1 MKSDGQQ
8 DAHRLVAH
16 LFRHQ
21 SGRIVATMTRLLG
34 SRYVDLAEDA
44 VQDALVK
51 ALQQWPFKGIPK
63 NPAGWL
69 TLVAR
74 NRAVDLL
81 RRDSSFELKVA
92 ELERSLTQS
101 SRAVDSSTEAE
112 MDDQLALIL
121 MCSHPSLTI
130 DCQVALTL
138 KLACGFSTAEIARA
152 FLTPETTIAQ
162 RLVRAK
168 RQIRE
173 LGIVIDATDTK
184 LPAERLDSVL
194 RVIYLL
200 FNEGYGATCG
210 NELVRAELC
219 GEAIR
224 LCTLLL
230 HHGPRLPTVHALLA
244 LMLLQAARLPAR
256 TQEDGTLAIL
266 AEQDSSMWDQRLIA
280 GGLRHLQ
287 SSAAGD
293 TLAAYH
299 LQAEIAAIH
308 ATTLK
313 DVDTDWARIAALY
326 EQLYILE
333 PTPIVALNRAI
344 ARSRSE
350 GPLAGIRAL
359 EEIESHPAM
368 RQYHLFSAV
377 GAEFWKQIGNLPRA
391 AEAYRTALY
400 CPCTE
405 PERRFLE
412 VQLEMI
418 ENGNSFSGIGPSAL
432 DH

>member
-1 MKSDGQQ
+1 MEPNEPQN
-8 DAHRLVAH
+8 AHLLVAH

-21 SGRIVATMTRLLG
+21 AGRIVATLTRLFG
-34 SRYVDLAEDA
+34 SRYVELAEDV

-51 ALQQWPFKGIPK
+51 ALQQWPFTGIPE

-74 NRAVDLL
+74 NRALDLL
-81 RRDSSFELKVA
+81 RRDSSLEIKVA
-92 ELERSLTQS
+92 DLERSLRQS
-101 SRAVDSSTEAE
+101 LPTAHHSGDGE

-121 MCSHPSLTI
+121 MCSHPALATE
-130 DCQVALTL
+130 CQVALTL

-152 FLTPETTIAQ
+152 FLTPEATIAQ

-168 RQIRE
+168 RQIRDQD
-173 LGIVIDATDTK
+173 IVIEVASAK
-184 LPAERLDSVL
+184 LMPERLESVL

-200 FNEGYGATCG
+200 FNEGYAATRG
-210 NELVRAELC
+210 NELVRADLC

-224 LCTLLL
+224 LCTLSL
-230 HHGPRLPTVHALLA
+230 HRGPGSPAVHALLA

-256 TQEDGTLAIL
+256 TQEDGTLALL
-266 AEQDSSMWDQRLIA
+266 AEQDRSLWDQRLIA
-280 GGLRHLQ
+280 GGLRHLE

-293 TLAAYH
+293 TLTVYH

-308 ATTLK
+308 ATAAS
-313 DVDTDWARIAALY
+313 DQDTDWAEIVALY
-326 EQLYILE
+326 DQLYVLE

-344 ARSRSE
+344 AKSRWE

-359 EEIESHPAM
+359 EEIESHPAL
-368 RQYHLFSAV
+368 RHYHLFSAV
-377 GAEFWKQIGNLPRA
+377 GAELWKQIGDLRRA
-391 AEAYRTALY
+391 ADAYRSALS
-400 CPCTE
+400 CPSTE

-412 VQLEMI
+412 LQLKLI
-418 ENGNSFSGIGPSAL
+418 ETPRTQDNS
-432 DH
+432 